1 MKTQV
6 RIILTLLLL
15 PLAAG
20 VYAQGG
26 ISPFNWQ
33 GENNRPFIGMSSVAC
48 AGYQNTN
55 TAYASTIYAVGTREI
70 PSDRYNPFATAKDR
84 SGGIRFGHDNPDNPM
99 NPEYGQTDYSPIGE
113 PLVLV
118 LFALL
123 FAGVITY
130 KKRLKKTNP

>member
-33 GENNRPFIGMSSVAC
+33 GENNRPFIGMSSVSC

-84 SGGIRFGHDNPDNPM
+84 SGGIRFDFDIPDDPNPS
-99 NPEYGQTDYSPIGE
+99 ELSPIGE

-130 KKRLKKTNP
+130 KKRLKKTNL